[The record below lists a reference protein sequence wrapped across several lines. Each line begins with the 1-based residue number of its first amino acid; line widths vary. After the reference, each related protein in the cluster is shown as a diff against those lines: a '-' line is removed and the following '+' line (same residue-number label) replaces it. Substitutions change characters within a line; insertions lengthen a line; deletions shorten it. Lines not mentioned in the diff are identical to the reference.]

1 MNVCLLIAYIGNIID
16 TIATLSLTEQG
27 FHEVNPFMRPLLDC
41 PWLFA
46 AVKLLAMTWVCLFLW
61 RRKEDRHALPL
72 ATFAA
77 VVYGLIAFYYV
88 AWFIIIQTI

>member
-1 MNVCLLIAYIGNIID
+1 MRTRLIIAGIGNLID
-16 TIATLSLTEQG
+16 LIATLYLTKQG

-61 RRKEDRHALPL
+61 KRRDDRHTLPL

>member
-1 MNVCLLIAYIGNIID
+1 MKTRLIIAYIGNIID
-16 TIATLSLTEQG
+16 LISTLNLTEQG
-27 FHEVNPFMRPLLDC
+27 FYEVNPFMKLLLGC

-61 RRKEDRHALPL
+61 KRREDRHALPL

-77 VVYGLIAFYYV
+77 AVYGLIAAYYMV
-88 AWFIIIQTI
+88 WMIVL

>member
-1 MNVCLLIAYIGNIID
+1 MKTRLTIASIGNIID
-16 TIATLSLTEQG
+16 LIATLYLTKQG

-46 AVKLLAMTWVCLFLW
+46 AVKLLAMTWMCLFLW
-61 RRKEDRHALPL
+61 KRREDRHALPI

-77 VVYGLIAFYYV
+77 IVYGLIAVYYMFWV
-88 AWFIIIQTI
+88 IAI

>member
-16 TIATLSLTEQG
+16 TIATLNLTEQG
-27 FHEVNPFMRPLLDC
+27 FYEVNPFMRPLLGC

-46 AVKLLAMTWVCLFLW
+46 AVKLLAMTWVCLFLQK
-61 RRKEDRHALPL
+61 RREDRHALPL

>member
-1 MNVCLLIAYIGNIID
+1 MKTRLTVAYIGNLID
-16 TIATLSLTEQG
+16 TVATLSLTKQG

-41 PWLFA
+41 PWLFT

-61 RRKEDRHALPL
+61 KRREDRNALPL

-77 VVYGLIAFYYV
+77 VVYGLIAAYYMV
-88 AWFIIIQTI
+88 WMIVL

>member
-1 MNVCLLIAYIGNIID
+1 MKTRLTIAYIGNIID

-46 AVKLLAMTWVCLFLW
+46 AVKTLAMTWVCLFLW
-61 RRKEDRHALPL
+61 KRREDGHAIPL

-77 VVYGLIAFYYV
+77 AVYGLIATYYMV
-88 AWFIIIQTI
+88 WMIVL